1 MKGVIFLKFLKL
13 LIVSFCVASCYSV
26 ERNCNQFRMG
36 TFSYSALI
44 DNKIETSFFIR
55 DSLFEIELFDNMIDS
70 STIRWVNDCEF
81 VLTKLNPRAYN
92 ERKPIRIKILTTGS
106 NQYTFE
112 YSQVGD
118 DKNVVR
124 GMVYKISDSINSN
137 DLFDDKNF

>member
-1 MKGVIFLKFLKL
+1 
-13 LIVSFCVASCYSV
+13 
-26 ERNCNQFRMG
+26 MG